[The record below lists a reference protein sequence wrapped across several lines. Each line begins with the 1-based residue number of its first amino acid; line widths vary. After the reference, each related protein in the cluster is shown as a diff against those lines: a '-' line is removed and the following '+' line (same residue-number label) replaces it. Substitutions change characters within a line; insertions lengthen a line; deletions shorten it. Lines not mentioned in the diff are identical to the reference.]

1 MEDLYAIMAKYNIKG
16 FEFGNWVT
24 QEERA
29 EYVSSLTPTLED
41 LFSVLGSRNIG
52 INRNVGVAFGARGSR
67 GALAHYEPVLNMI
80 NLTRYKGAGS
90 LAHEYGHALDY
101 NLGSFLDQHKDYPA
115 LSGGR
120 SVAASLPENTGGQ
133 LRAYVNQ
140 IVDSIRNGKNFAKM
154 ELANKEAAAQG
165 ADPVYSPYWF
175 RRTEIFARFFEQY
188 VCYCLAERRIS
199 SRLLVKSWS
208 TYLAFP
214 VYVDKDDFMKIKP
227 VADKLMKEF
236 AKFLN
241 SAKGQ
246 RVRATAYPKPVIV
259 KPKEKQEIKPL
270 KPKAPAEVKKAATFK
285 KKIEGYEKKH
295 GKLTPKKGGKAE
307 RICKRTQ
314 QATESH
320 THQTETGKK
329 KVVIKPLGGFV
340 LTNSGKLCTTQEV
353 VSKWGSDNIKSWKRI
368 YLVRLYDDDKTA
380 SISGRFVI
388 CLKNGQYYF
397 GDMWG
402 QAAIDFDRNMSEEWE
417 KFIHPQGAKKPA
429 VRRVGLNYSEYAF
442 RDQNEAFTF
451 AEYTHKRKVES
462 NMQGVDS
469 KAFNMLLKDMYEME
483 YMYAQYPSRRG
494 KAVAFWN
501 HNEKP
506 QKVNTITQSNA
517 TIDKR
522 EVQMQARKLGVIEG
536 HGQSVHFTS
545 KLKDLVELYH
555 GHKQEVLN
563 IVCDMWADD
572 TIRRRGGGRV
582 ELYKEEAQK
591 EARRIFANR
600 KSQKS

>member
-1 MEDLYAIMAKYNIKG
+1 MITTQTTKRAAKILAEQKREYERKFQGAKGDSKAIAR
-16 FEFGNWVT
+16 VA
-24 QEERA
+24 A
-29 EYVSSLTPTLED
+29 EYRS
-41 LFSVLGSRNIG
+41 
-52 INRNVGVAFGARGSR
+52 
-67 GALAHYEPVLNMI
+67 
-80 NLTRYKGAGS
+80 
-90 LAHEYGHALDY
+90 EYGKTPLKRWH
-101 NLGSFLDQHKDYPA
+101 NA
-115 LSGGR
+115 LSQ
-120 SVAASLPENTGGQ
+120 AA
-133 LRAYVNQ
+133 
-140 IVDSIRNGKNFAKM
+140 
-154 ELANKEAAAQG
+154 KETASHSAPVRKTSKPATKTAAAPK
-165 ADPVYSPYWF
+165 AS
-175 RRTEIFARFFEQY
+175 
-188 VCYCLAERRIS
+188 
-199 SRLLVKSWS
+199 
-208 TYLAFP
+208 
-214 VYVDKDDFMKIKP
+214 KP
-227 VADKLMKEF
+227 VTK
-236 AKFLN
+236 
-241 SAKGQ
+241 
-246 RVRATAYPKPVIV
+246 
-259 KPKEKQEIKPL
+259 
-270 KPKAPAEVKKAATFK
+270 KAPT
-285 KKIEGYEKKH
+285 
-295 GKLTPKKGGKAE
+295 
-307 RICKRTQ
+307 
-314 QATESH
+314 
-320 THQTETGKK
+320 
-329 KVVIKPLGGFV
+329 IKPLGGFV
-340 LTNSGKLCTTQEV
+340 LTKTGKLCTTQEV

-402 QAAIDFDRNMSEEWE
+402 QAAIDFNRNMAEEWE

-442 RDQNEAFTF
+442 RDQNEAFAF

-483 YMYAQYPSRRG
+483 YHYAQFPNRRG
-494 KAVAFWN
+494 KPYAAINWY
-501 HNEKP
+501 EKP
-506 QKVNTITQSNA
+506 QKVNTTTQSNA

-536 HGQSVHFTS
+536 HGQSVHFTA